1 VGSSVRASNIA
12 AICSQKGQK
21 FARGSDLRGR
31 RWCLLLH
38 LRPVMSADNDH
49 APTKDL
55 RKRTRVA
62 LADAHPVGR
71 TGLKNILSMEPD
83 LAVVAEASD
92 EANVARAVAGIET
105 DLLVMASELESDAVA
120 RAIRDLRAAA
130 PKLPIL
136 IISSAVDPL
145 RAGRVLAAGA
155 SGYLL
160 KRSSCAEIIRA
171 IRTVVSVGRYV
182 DPSLDFHGA
191 ARSPRGS
198 APLLTR
204 RESAVM
210 RLVARGL
217 TAKEVASSLGISPRT
232 LETYK
237 ARAMSKLEL
246 QTRADLIRYAL
257 RSGWLD
263 DS

>member
-1 VGSSVRASNIA
+1 
-12 AICSQKGQK
+12 
-21 FARGSDLRGR
+21 
-31 RWCLLLH
+31 
-38 LRPVMSADNDH
+38 MSADNDH
-49 APTKDL
+49 ALTKDL

-71 TGLKNILSMEPD
+71 TGLKNILSREPD

-92 EANVARAVAGIET
+92 EANLARAVAGIET

-182 DPSLDFHGA
+182 DPSLDFHETA
-191 ARSPRGS
+191 QRAS

-237 ARAMSKLEL
+237 ARAMSKLAL
-246 QTRADLIRYAL
+246 QTRAELIRYAL